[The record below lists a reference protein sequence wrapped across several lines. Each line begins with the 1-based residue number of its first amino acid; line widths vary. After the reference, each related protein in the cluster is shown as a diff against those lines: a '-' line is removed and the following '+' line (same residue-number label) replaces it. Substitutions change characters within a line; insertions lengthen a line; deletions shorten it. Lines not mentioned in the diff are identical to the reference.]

1 MRRKFITNLI
11 LIVFLNLLIKPFW
24 VLGIDRSVQNVVGP
38 SEYGFYFTIL
48 NFAFLFQILLDWGTS
63 NYNNR
68 NIAQNNQLLSKH
80 FSSIIILRLLFG
92 VVFMIT
98 ILAAGFLIGY
108 NERQLYMLSII
119 GLNQFLLALILYLR
133 SNISALLLFRIDSVL
148 SVLDRLILIIVC
160 SILLWGGVTHEP
172 FKIEWFVYSQTL
184 AYSLTAIIAL
194 MIVLVKTKFHR
205 LSWNPAFFMVVIK
218 QSFPY
223 FILILLMG
231 MYNRVDSVLLERLLP
246 IDGQYQVGIYASAFR
261 LLDVANNMSG
271 YLFAVLL
278 LPLFAKMIK
287 DKENLS
293 QVLKLSFTLLFLLS
307 TTVAVTSIFFGQDI
321 MSMLYHQHESESV
334 RMFSLRMIE
343 SSQIFIIMMFA
354 YVATST
360 TYIFGTLLTANG
372 SLKPL
377 NIMAFFGM
385 LISLGLNL
393 ILIPEMKAMGAAYA
407 GLTAQVVTA
416 IIQVVL
422 AFKILDIH
430 FEPKYVLKLAVFVL
444 SLFIL
449 NGISTYLPFEWII
462 RMGISLA
469 LILMSAFALQLL
481 NVKAFI
487 SILKYEK

>member
-48 NFAFLFQILLDWGTS
+48 NFAFLFQILLDWGIS
-63 NYNNR
+63 NFNNR

-92 VVFMIT
+92 VIFMIT
-98 ILAAGFLIGY
+98 IMSVGYFIGY
-108 NERQLYMLSII
+108 NHRQLYLLSII
-119 GLNQFLLALILYLR
+119 GFNQFLLALILYLR
-133 SNISALLLFRIDSVL
+133 SNISALLLFRTDSIL

-160 SILLWGGVTHEP
+160 SILLWGGVTKEA

-194 MIVLVKTKFHR
+194 FIVLIKTKFHR
-205 LSWNPAFFMVVIK
+205 LSWNTNFFMVIIK

-223 FILILLMG
+223 FVLILLMG
-231 MYNRVDSVLLERLLP
+231 MYNRIDSVLIERLLP
-246 IDGQYQVGIYASAFR
+246 DDGELQAGIYASAFR

-278 LPLFAKMIK
+278 LPLFSKMIK
-287 DKENLS
+287 EKEDLS
-293 QVLKLSFTLLFLLS
+293 QILKLSFTLIFLLS
-307 TTVAVTSIFFGQDI
+307 TTVAITSIFFGNNI
-321 MSMLYHQHESESV
+321 MSLLYHQHITETQMAYES
-334 RMFSLRMIE
+334 RMLE
-343 SSQIFIIMMFA
+343 SSKIFMIMMFA

-393 ILIPEMKAMGAAYA
+393 ILIPELKALGSAYA
-407 GLTAQVVTA
+407 GFSAQVVTA
-416 IIQVVL
+416 IIQVIL

-430 FEPKYVLKLAVFVL
+430 FELKYILRLLAFVL
-444 SLFIL
+444 SLFAL
-449 NGISTYLPFEWII
+449 NWISTFLPLEWFL
-462 RMGISLA
+462 RLGISLA
-469 LILMSAFALQLL
+469 LILMSAFALRLL
-481 NVKAFI
+481 NIKAFI
-487 SILKYEK
+487 SIIKYEK